1 MPGGRPTKYK
11 PEHCEMAY
19 KFCLMGATNDQLA
32 DLFEVGIS
40 SIERWIVEYDEF
52 RGALKKGKEVAD
64 AEIAQALYH
73 RAKGYSHE
81 DTHVSN
87 YQGEITLTP
96 LVKHYPPD
104 TAAAFIW
111 LKNRQGWTDKST
123 QEHTGENGGPIRY
136 SKLTDDALDAR
147 LAELNK
153 ESQD

>member
-40 SIERWIVEYDEF
+40 SIERWIAEYDEF

-64 AEIAQALYH
+64 AEIANALYH

-81 DTHVSN
+81 DVHVSN
-87 YQGEITLTP
+87 YQGDVTLTP

-123 QEHTGENGGPIRY
+123 QEHTGAGGGPIKY
-136 SKLTDDALDAR
+136 SKLTDE
-147 LAELNK
+147 ELNDRISELNE